1 MFRKLCRMRHLKK
14 NKIRTIAMKITKK
27 IRHDRSKRDL
37 DSLPAALIKYKEAD
51 FGLQERARFIYYLI
65 FSLFACVGLIIF
77 YTGYL
82 NFSTPIYNGEFYSGI
97 LLPEVALLLLIFAS
111 YLFLVK
117 GHFNTASHMLVISIL
132 LMAWIVMW
140 KNRQD
145 VLSRLDTIVFAL
157 ASLSILPIVIKKNK
171 WIIFL
176 YILANIGMM
185 LVFFTVLREQFPISD
200 SSIFEYI
207 CDVTIAFLFT
217 GIVGYNIFR
226 IDIKT
231 QERAANDFNDRLQ
244 TEKALNESKQQF
256 QILAQMS
263 PVGIFRT
270 DAEGLTTYVNPKW
283 CEISGLSFDEA
294 IDNGWYRAVHP
305 DDLDF
310 IMNKWN
316 TDSALKKSKSVAE
329 YRFVRSDGSVSWVLG
344 DAVPEVV
351 DGEVKGYIGTIT
363 NITDVVAAQKELE
376 IYRNQLEHLVYE
388 RTCDLEAANEKLN
401 SSNKELDKQRK
412 ELQEAYN
419 DLRDAQNKL
428 IQAEKMASLGVL
440 AAGIA
445 HEINNPLNFI
455 KGGAAGLTTFID
467 ENLSGQKKE
476 VAPLI
481 ECIQVGV
488 QRAAEIVT
496 SLNLYSRRDDLPASE
511 CNINAIIDSCLVML
525 HSEIKYRIEVIKEY
539 TNEPVLI
546 FGNEGRLHQVFL
558 NILTNAIQSISGE
571 GQISIKTKVKGD
583 KCLVSV
589 KDSGCGMSRD
599 LIPRITDPF
608 FTTKDPGKGT
618 GLGLS
623 ITYNIIKDL
632 RGTIEFESEKD
643 KGTKVIVM
651 LPLLNEENDY

>member
-1 MFRKLCRMRHLKK
+1 MNTTKNSMHHHSKK
-14 NKIRTIAMKITKK
+14 DK
-27 IRHDRSKRDL
+27 
-37 DSLPAALIKYKEAD
+37 DSLPKALSIYKEKD
-51 FGLQERARFIYYLI
+51 FGLQERARFLYYLI
-65 FSLFACVGLIIF
+65 FSLFAFIGLVIL
-77 YTGYL
+77 YTGFI
-82 NFSTPIYNGEFYSGI
+82 NFSLRVEKAEYFKSILFPELA
-97 LLPEVALLLLIFAS
+97 LLPLIFVS
-111 YLFLVK
+111 YYFLVK
-117 GHFNTASHMLVISIL
+117 GHFIVASNMLVISIL
-132 LMAWIVMW
+132 VITWVIMW
-140 KNRQD
+140 SFKQD
-145 VLSRLDTIVFAL
+145 VLNRLDTIVFAM
-157 ASLSILPIVIKKNK
+157 AALSMLPIVINK
-171 WIIFL
+171 IRWVVFL
-176 YILANIGMM
+176 YIFANIGML
-185 LVFFTVLREQFPISD
+185 LVFFVVLREQFPIPVSA
-200 SSIFEYI
+200 IVEYL
-207 CDVTIAFLFT
+207 CDVTIAFLFI
-217 GIVGYNIFR
+217 GIVEYNIFR
-226 IDIKT
+226 IDRKT
-231 QERAANDFNDRLQ
+231 RERAMKDFNDRLQ

-363 NITDVVAAQKELE
+363 NITNVIAAQKELE
-376 IYRNQLEHLVYE
+376 KYRNQLEHLVYE

-401 SSNKELDKQRK
+401 SSNMALDKQRK
-412 ELQEAYN
+412 ELQDAYN

-455 KGGAAGLTTFID
+455 KGGATGLTTFID
-467 ENLSGQKKE
+467 ENFSEKKNE

-525 HSEIKYRIEVIKEY
+525 HSEIKYRLEVIKDY
-539 TNEPVLI
+539 TNEPVLV

-558 NILTNAIQSISGE
+558 NILTNAIQSISGK
-571 GQISIKTKVKGD
+571 GQISVKTITKSD
-583 KCLVSV
+583 KCLITI

-632 RGTIEFESEKD
+632 GGIIEFESEKG
-643 KGTKVIVM
+643 KGTKVTVV
-651 LPLLNEENDY
+651 LPLLNE